1 MSAEQVAYWVGSHE
15 GDAYWVLGGL
25 YSYKAV
31 AEQVGGDYTAIEV
44 RAGGGMAIP
53 VHHHDKETEAFY
65 VADGLVTLFVEGE
78 EVKADPGSFIFV
90 PPGVEHA
97 FRFESEGRMLLL
109 FTRGTGHEGLFR
121 AIGEPAPSYT
131 VPPLPEVFPDPEE
144 MGRVAARFGTT
155 IVGPPP
161 A

>member
-25 YSYKAV
+25 YTYKAV

-44 RAGGGMAIP
+44 RAGGGLSVP

-65 VADGLVTLFVEGE
+65 VAAGLVTLFVEGA

-109 FTRGTGHEGLFR
+109 LTRGTGHEGLFR
-121 AIGEPAPSYT
+121 AIGESAPTHT
-131 VPPLPEVFPDPEE
+131 VPPLPEVFPDLEE